1 MTRSIRTQVAIVG
14 GGPAGLMLSHLLHL
28 DGIDSIVIERR
39 SEDYVIQRVRAGVLE
54 QGTVDLMRA
63 TGLGGRLDRDG
74 LRHDGIEL
82 RFDGE
87 AHHIPITELTG
98 GRGVTIYG
106 QQEVVKDLIVARRSA
121 GAQVH
126 FEVPDARIEEIREPR
141 ITCTIDGQAVTLRSD
156 FIAGCDG
163 FHGISREAIPAAERK
178 VFEREYPFG
187 WVGILVAAA
196 PSTELVTYAW
206 HERGFALSSM
216 RSPEI
221 TRLYVQ
227 CPRDDDM
234 SMWPEPRIWEEL
246 HTRLAVPGW
255 SLQEGKILESGI
267 TGMRSFV
274 LEPMQHD
281 RLFLAGDAAHIV
293 PPTGA
298 KGLNLAIADVKALAE
313 RLASWYRTGSSA
325 GIDGYSSAR
334 LERVWKAQDFSN
346 WMTTMLH
353 RVQEDHGG
361 FDSRVQLARL
371 RNIATSRAGSTYLA
385 ENYAG

>member
-1 MTRSIRTQVAIVG
+1 MRTQVAIIG

-28 DGIDSIVIERR
+28 EGIESIVLERR
-39 SEDYVIQRVRAGVLE
+39 SADYVIQRVRAGVLE
-54 QGTVDLMRA
+54 QGTVDLMHA
-63 TGLGGRLDRDG
+63 TGLGERLAREG
-74 LRHDGIEL
+74 LRHEGIEL

-87 AHHIPITELTG
+87 SHPIPIAELTG
-98 GRGVTIYG
+98 GRAVTIYG
-106 QQEVVKDLIVARRSA
+106 QQEVVKDLIAARHAA
-121 GAQVH
+121 GGQVH
-126 FEVPDARIEEIREPR
+126 FEVSDARIEDHRDPR
-141 ITCTIDGQAVTLRSD
+141 IACSLGGGPVTIRAD

-163 FHGISREAIPAAERK
+163 FHGISREAIPADARR

-196 PSTELVTYAW
+196 PSTEWVTYAW

-216 RSPEI
+216 RSAEI

-234 SMWPEPRIWEEL
+234 SRWPERRIWEEL
-246 HTRLAVPGW
+246 HTRLGIPGW
-255 SLQEGKILESGI
+255 SLREGRILESGI

-274 LEPMQHD
+274 LEPMQHQ

-298 KGLNLAIADVKALAE
+298 KGLNLAMADVKALAE
-313 RLASWYRTGSSA
+313 RLAARYRTGSTTGLDSYSA
-325 GIDGYSSAR
+325 TR
-334 LERVWKAQDFSN
+334 LAKVWRAQDFSN

-353 RVQEDHGG
+353 RFADDHQG
-361 FDSRVQLARL
+361 FDSRLQLSRL
-371 RNIATSRAGSTYLA
+371 RGVTQSRGALAFLA

>member
-1 MTRSIRTQVAIVG
+1 MSRTIRTQVVIVG
-14 GGPAGLMLSHLLHL
+14 GGPAGLTLSHLLHL
-28 DGIDSIVIERR
+28 EGVESIVIERR

-54 QGTVDLMRA
+54 QGTVDLMHA

-87 AHHIPITELTG
+87 AHRVPITELTG

-106 QQEVVKDLIVARRSA
+106 QQEVVKDLIAARKRA
-121 GAQVH
+121 GGLVH
-126 FEVPDARIEEIREPR
+126 FEVPDARIDDVREPQV
-141 ITCTIDGQAVTLRSD
+141 TCTIGAEPVTIRAD

-163 FHGISREAIPAAERK
+163 FHGICRDTIPATTRT

-216 RSPEI
+216 RSPEV

-255 SLQEGKILESGI
+255 SLREGKILESGI

-274 LEPMQHD
+274 LEPMQHE

-298 KGLNLAIADVKALAE
+298 KGLNLAVADVKALAE
-313 RLASWYRTGSSA
+313 RLTSWYRTGRST
-325 GIDGYSSAR
+325 GIDSYSATR
-334 LERVWKAQDFSN
+334 LEKVWKAQDFSN

-353 RVQEDHGG
+353 RVQDDHGG

-371 RNIATSRAGSTYLA
+371 RNVATSRAGSTYLA

>member
-1 MTRSIRTQVAIVG
+1 
-14 GGPAGLMLSHLLHL
+14 MLSHLLHL
-28 DGIDSIVIERR
+28 EGIESIVLERR

-54 QGTVDLMRA
+54 QGSVDLMHA
-63 TGLGGRLDRDG
+63 TGLGERLAREG
-74 LRHDGIEL
+74 LRHEAIEL

-87 AHHIPITELTG
+87 AHPIPIAELTG

-106 QQEVVKDLIVARRSA
+106 QQEVVKDLIAARRTAA
-121 GAQVH
+121 GQVH
-126 FEVPDARIEEIREPR
+126 FEVPDARIESTGEPR
-141 ITCTIDGQAVTLRSD
+141 ITCTIDGHPVAIQAD

-163 FHGISREAIPAAERK
+163 FHGISREAIPPGVRRQ
-178 VFEREYPFG
+178 FEREYPFG

-196 PSTELVTYAW
+196 PSTEVVTYAW

-216 RSPEI
+216 RSPEV

-234 SMWPEPRIWEEL
+234 SAWPERRIWDEL
-246 HTRLAVPGW
+246 HTRLGIPGW
-255 SLQEGKILESGI
+255 SLGEGRILESGI

-274 LEPMQHD
+274 LEPMRHE

-298 KGLNLAIADVKALAE
+298 KGLNLALADVRALAE
-313 RLASWYRTGSSA
+313 RLAAWYRTGSPS
-325 GIDGYSSAR
+325 GLDGYSEAR

-346 WMTTMLH
+346 WMTSMLH
-353 RVQEDHGG
+353 RAPEDHGG
-361 FDSRVQLARL
+361 FDSRLQLARL
-371 RNIATSRAGSTYLA
+371 RGLTQSRGAMTILA
-385 ENYAG
+385 ESYAG